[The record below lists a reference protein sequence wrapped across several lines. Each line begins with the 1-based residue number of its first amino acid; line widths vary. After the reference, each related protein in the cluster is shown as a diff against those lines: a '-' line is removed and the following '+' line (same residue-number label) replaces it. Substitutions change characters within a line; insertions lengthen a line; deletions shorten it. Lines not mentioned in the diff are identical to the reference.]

1 MSAGS
6 RAESPDIGGKHGK
19 RKNGGG
25 FGFWS
30 RLGDPAKTVTEVDL
44 EQRRWASI
52 PDTFQG

>member
-19 RKNGGG
+19 RTNGGG